1 MTEQIAAASNRPH
14 ARVVGFVYLLFF
26 VTAISG
32 ALLARGIVVPADAE
46 ATAKNIMAH
55 ETLFRAGS
63 ALGLLSTATYLV
75 LTALLYLLFKPVS
88 KTLSLVAA
96 FTSVAGCA
104 IQSVGNVFQL
114 APSVLLSGSS
124 PLGSFTPDQ
133 TKSLAL
139 VFLKLNGAVSQVALV
154 FFGLFCFLIGWL
166 IYKSTFLPQILG
178 AVLMFAGIAWLA
190 FPFLP
195 VGNLF
200 LPFIEAFGVLA
211 EGLLMLWLLVMG
223 VDVER
228 WTQQAAGMP

>member
-55 ETLFRAGS
+55 EMLFRAGS

-96 FTSVAGCA
+96 FTSAAGCA

-114 APSVLLSGSS
+114 APSVLLNGSS
-124 PLGSFTPDQ
+124 SLGSFTPDQ

-223 VDVER
+223 VNVER
-228 WTQQAAGMP
+228 WNQQAAGMR